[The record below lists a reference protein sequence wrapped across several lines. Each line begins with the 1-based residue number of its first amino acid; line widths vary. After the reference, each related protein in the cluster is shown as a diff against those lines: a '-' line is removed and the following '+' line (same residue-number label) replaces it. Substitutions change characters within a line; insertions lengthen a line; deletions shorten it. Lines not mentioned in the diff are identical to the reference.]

1 MWNELEL
8 PDGSYSVPDIQDCKE
23 FIHTHTHTHTHK
35 KKKKKK
41 KKHYPLILLFMF
53 TYIELIIDDC
63 LK

>member
-23 FIHTHTHTHTHK
+23 FIQK
-35 KKKKKK
+35 KNK